1 MKNCSICGCKAH
13 AMVGIYHLCTRC
25 ESAGQFAR
33 VQAAERK
40 ENIKALKGWL
50 AVMTAASFAGWA
62 IWFIADCAK

>member
-1 MKNCSICGCKAH
+1 MNDDEDILPVPH
-13 AMVGIYHLCTRC
+13 W
-25 ESAGQFAR
+25 SAVYTQEQRERDAR
-33 VQAAERK
+33 